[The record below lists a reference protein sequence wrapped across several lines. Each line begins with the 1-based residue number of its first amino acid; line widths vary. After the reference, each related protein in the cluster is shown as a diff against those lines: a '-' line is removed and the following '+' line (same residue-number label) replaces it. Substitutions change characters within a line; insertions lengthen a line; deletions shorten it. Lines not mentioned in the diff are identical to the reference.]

1 MWCIKVSQAF
11 AFLTLK
17 SLPSHK
23 IETMLFQNNMILQI
37 VNLGL
42 HMIYIYITCS
52 SLVFQQRF
60 LTPKYEVLRELGWP
74 TSHADSRCVSV

>member
-1 MWCIKVSQAF
+1 MTEFMHQLRSLVKVSEPSVMYIIFMWCIKVSQAF

-42 HMIYIYITCS
+42 HMIYI
-52 SLVFQQRF
+52 
-60 LTPKYEVLRELGWP
+60 
-74 TSHADSRCVSV
+74 